1 MNSVVIPGT
10 WDVLTSLWIH
20 FAYREEE
27 KEQKSLVLVEV
38 VTECVRIQER
48 KMTKNGFKLIWSHRR
63 D

>member
-1 MNSVVIPGT
+1 MNSVVIPG
-10 WDVLTSLWIH
+10 WGVLTSLWIR

-27 KEQKSLVLVEV
+27 KEQKPLVLVEV

-48 KMTKNGFKLIWSHRR
+48 KMAKNGFKLIWSHRR

>member
-1 MNSVVIPGT
+1 M
-10 WDVLTSLWIH
+10 LASLQIR
-20 FAYREEE
+20 FAYKEEE

-38 VTECVRIQER
+38 VTEYVRIQEE